1 MATPSMATRERV
13 GVDVA
18 ADELVD
24 VVAVREGR
32 IVRHF
37 DRERKRLGGVGYRRR
52 AGADAGVD
60 RCLDHVVDC
69 GPRREFER
77 IALDTDEAVPQL
89 DHSIGLERE
98 ALADEFQARSRRR
111 HLGRSSGRGVD
122 VAGEHQHGERDDHR
136 CEPTT

>member
-1 MATPSMATRERV
+1 MATGERV

-24 VVAVREGR
+24 VAAVREGLV
-32 IVRHF
+32 VRHF
-37 DRERKRLGGVGYRRR
+37 DRERKRLGSVGYRRR

-77 IALDTDEAVPQL
+77 IVHDTDEPVPQL

-98 ALADEFQARSRRR
+98 VLADEFEAWSRRR
-111 HLGRSSGRGVD
+111 HLGGPSSRRVD
-122 VAGEHQHGERDDHR
+122 VAGHRERCQRDGR
-136 CEPTT
+136 